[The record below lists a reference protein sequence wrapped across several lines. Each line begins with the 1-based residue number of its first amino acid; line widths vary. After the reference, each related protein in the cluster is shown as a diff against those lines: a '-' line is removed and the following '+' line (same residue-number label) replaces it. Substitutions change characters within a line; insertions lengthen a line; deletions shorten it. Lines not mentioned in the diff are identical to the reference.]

1 MKLQKVLAYTYGD
14 KSHFKYIITLPEN
27 LINQLKW
34 KSGSELKAKKQDDKI
49 QICFVSKPRK
59 NIKSKS
65 LEPKIPYSEFRD
77 KTKSALEHRD
87 NGATWT
93 ELREQLELEQIVP
106 NNKWVRQLEKDIGL
120 KRTRET
126 NGVIWR
132 INHV

>member
-1 MKLQKVLAYTYGD
+1 MKLQKVHAYTYRD

-34 KSGSELKAKKQDDKI
+34 ESGSELEAEKQDDKI
-49 QICFVSKPRK
+49 QIYFVSKPSK
-59 NIKSKS
+59 NTKSKS
-65 LEPKIPYSEFRD
+65 LTPKIPYSEFRE
-77 KTKSALEHRD
+77 KIRTALEYRD
-87 NGATWT
+87 DGMTWT
-93 ELREQLELEQIVP
+93 ELREQLELEQVVP

-120 KRTRET
+120 KRIRDM